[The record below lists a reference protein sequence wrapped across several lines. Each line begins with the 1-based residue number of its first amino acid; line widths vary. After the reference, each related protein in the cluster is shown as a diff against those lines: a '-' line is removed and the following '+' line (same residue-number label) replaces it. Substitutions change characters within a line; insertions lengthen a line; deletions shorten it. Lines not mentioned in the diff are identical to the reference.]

1 MNFDDVKSITIS
13 NGDVK
18 SLKIN
23 EIEVWKKQESYVFVP
38 DYIKCS
44 CSYAKAS
51 KTAVIN
57 AVTSK
62 DVEEVIING
71 QSVTYRVVGS
81 RRRFYAKYTSVA
93 AGKTFEIIAY
103 DANGVASEIYTVVA
117 E

>member
-44 CSYAKAS
+44 CNYAKVS
-51 KTAVIN
+51 KIANVN
-57 AVTSK
+57 VVTSK
-62 DVEEVIING
+62 DVEEVTIDG
-71 QSVTYRVVGS
+71 RSVTYKVVSGK
-81 RRRFYAKYTSVA
+81 RRFHAEYESVA

>member
-44 CSYAKAS
+44 CSYAKVA
-51 KTAVIN
+51 KKATVN
-57 AVTSK
+57 AVTSE
-62 DVEEVIING
+62 DVEKVTING
-71 QSVTYRVVGS
+71 KSVTYNVVSG
-81 RRRFYAKYTSVA
+81 RRRFSAQYKSVA

>member
-38 DYIKCS
+38 DYITCS
-44 CSYAKAS
+44 CQYAKRS
-51 KTAVIN
+51 KKANIN
-57 AVTSK
+57 VVTSN
-62 DVEEVIING
+62 DVEEVTIDG
-71 QSVTYRVVGS
+71 RSVTYKVVSGK
-81 RRRFYAKYTSVA
+81 RRFHAEYSHVA

>member
-13 NGDVK
+13 NGNVK

-38 DYIKCS
+38 DYITCS
-44 CSYAKAS
+44 CQYAKRS
-51 KTAVIN
+51 KKANVN

-62 DVEEVIING
+62 DVEKVTING
-71 QSVTYRVVGS
+71 RSVTYKAASG
-81 RRRFYAKYTSVA
+81 RRRFYAQYNSVA

>member
-38 DYIKCS
+38 DYIDCS

-51 KTAVIN
+51 KKANVN
-57 AVTSK
+57 VVTSK
-62 DVEEVIING
+62 DVEEVTIDG
-71 QSVTYRVVGS
+71 RSVTYKVVSGKK
-81 RRRFYAKYTSVA
+81 RFYAEYKSVA
-93 AGKTFEIIAY
+93 AGKTLK
-103 DANGVASEIYTVVA
+103 
-117 E
+117 

>member
-44 CSYAKAS
+44 CSYAEVTQKAS
-51 KTAVIN
+51 VN
-57 AVTSK
+57 VVTSK
-62 DVEEVIING
+62 DVEKVTIDG
-71 QSVTYRVVGS
+71 KSVTYRAVSGK
-81 RRRFYAKYTSVA
+81 RRFYAQYTSVA

>member
-38 DYIKCS
+38 DYITCN
-44 CSYAKAS
+44 CQYAKRS
-51 KTAVIN
+51 KKANVN
-57 AVTSK
+57 VVTSN
-62 DVEEVIING
+62 DVEKVTIDG
-71 QSVTYRVVGS
+71 KSVTYKNVSGK
-81 RRRFYAKYTSVA
+81 RRFHAEYRSVA

>member
-38 DYIKCS
+38 DYITCS
-44 CSYAKAS
+44 CHYAKVA
-51 KTAVIN
+51 KKANVN
-57 AVTSK
+57 VVTSK
-62 DVEEVIING
+62 DVEKVTING
-71 QSVTYRVVGS
+71 RSVTYKVVSGK
-81 RRRFYAKYTSVA
+81 RRFHAEYKSVA